1 VSWVG
6 LRGAVPI
13 YPSLIPALADPQRDA
28 KLFAVIFIVVIA
40 LLLVQGSTITPAAR
54 LLGFGSRR

>member
-40 LLLVQGSTITPAAR
+40 SLLVQGSTIAPAAR